1 MVKVPSQLKGVPPP
15 PPSSIAKNDNPSH
28 PVDLSGMTQG
38 VNTRRR
44 RVKLSMGWVADAF
57 YRLFTFCVPDDVV
70 EDIEEDTRVVQSVQ
84 DELLLVKRAN
94 VSEAGEAVALLNPP
108 DKVVRDKRGAIVGV
122 EDHVRR
128 TKVQPRF
135 VAQVVVA
142 LRCKLGLGAKDR
154 AVPGNVELVRR
165 EAAKIMR
172 SWGVRDMDASTHLMY
187 IERCFFEDS
196 VHDALPD
203 WRARA
208 ARRGRLCKWLFGNS
222 ATTYDF

>member
-1 MVKVPSQLKGVPPP
+1 
-15 PPSSIAKNDNPSH
+15 
-28 PVDLSGMTQG
+28 
-38 VNTRRR
+38 
-44 RVKLSMGWVADAF
+44 VKLSMGWVADAF
-57 YRLFTFCVPDDVV
+57 YRLFTICIPDDVV
-70 EDIEEDTRVVQSVQ
+70 EDIEEDMQVVQSVQ
-84 DELLLVKRAN
+84 DELLIVKN
-94 VSEAGEAVALLNPP
+94 TDVGEHGEALAQLNPP
-108 DKVVRDKRGAIVGV
+108 ETIIMNNVGAIVGV

-128 TKVQPRF
+128 TRVQPRF

-172 SWGVRDMDASTHLMY
+172 SWGVRDMDASVHLLY

-208 ARRGRLCKWLFGNS
+208 ARKGRLCRWLFRDTT
-222 ATTYDF
+222 ATFDF